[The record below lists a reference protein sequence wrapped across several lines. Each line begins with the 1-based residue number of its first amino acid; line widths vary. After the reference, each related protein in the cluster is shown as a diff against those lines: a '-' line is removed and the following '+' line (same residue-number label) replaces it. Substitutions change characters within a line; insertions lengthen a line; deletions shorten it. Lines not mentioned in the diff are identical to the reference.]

1 MRGMLR
7 AGAAAVACVAAVIG
21 LTGCGG
27 SQSTEQGA
35 DPTTQFDPIAVV
47 SSINQWGILAK
58 ELGGDQVKVTSILGS
73 TNVDAHDFEPQTSD
87 IATISKARIL
97 VANGAGYDDWATKAV
112 SGDTTVVTAADA
124 VGASDG
130 DNPHLWFSKD
140 ARKAMA
146 QELSDAFAKAKPESK
161 QYFTD
166 KLEAWQKS
174 ETELESTMDT
184 FARQHPNATYAA
196 TETVAY
202 YLMSDLKVK
211 DVTPEK
217 YTQASLNDSEP
228 APADVQALQ
237 SLIEG
242 HKAGLVVNNPQEA
255 SDMTNLVTGTAHK
268 SDVPVVNVSEQVPED
283 KQTLTGW
290 MNALISEIGKA
301 LDESAG
307 LPQPRSSTSSA
318 SPSASSSK

>member
-1 MRGMLR
+1 MQGSTRGMLR
-7 AGAAAVACVAAVIG
+7 VGAAAVTCVAMVVG
-21 LTGCGG
+21 LAGCGG
-27 SQSTEQGA
+27 SQGSGQ
-35 DPTTQFDPIAVV
+35 DPDASTQFDPIVVV

-73 TNVDAHDFEPQTSD
+73 TNVDAHDFEPRTSD

-112 SGDTTVVTAADA
+112 TGDTTIVSAADA

-146 QELSDAFAKAKPESK
+146 RELSDAFAKTKPDEGR
-161 QYFTD
+161 YFSD
-166 KLEAWQKS
+166 RLEDWSKS
-174 ETELESTMDT
+174 EAGLESTMDD
-184 FARQHPNATYAA
+184 FAERHRNATYAA
-196 TETVAY
+196 TESVAH
-202 YLMSDLKVK
+202 YLMSDLKVR
-211 DVTPEK
+211 DVTPEQ
-217 YTQASLNDSEP
+217 YTQASLNDGEP
-228 APADVQALQ
+228 APADVQSLQ

-268 SDVPVVNVSEQVPED
+268 SDVPVVDVSEQVPEGQ
-283 KQTLTGW
+283 KTLVDW
-290 MNALISEIGKA
+290 MTSLISEMDKA
-301 LDESAG
+301 LDESAE
-307 LPQPRSSTSSA
+307 LPQPQSSQ
-318 SPSASSSK
+318 SPSK